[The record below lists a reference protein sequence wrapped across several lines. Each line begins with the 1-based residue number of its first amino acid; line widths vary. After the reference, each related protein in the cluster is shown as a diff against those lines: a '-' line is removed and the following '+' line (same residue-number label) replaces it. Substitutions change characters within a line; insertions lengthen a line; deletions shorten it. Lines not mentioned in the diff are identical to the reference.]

1 MKKETKKDP
10 DQGLEVDLEVQ
21 ILKENQDPEVGLIL
35 KMMTNISHVTLVL
48 NNITIMIKMMG
59 KTMTMKTLEKML
71 TVAMKISIRNFDS
84 GKET

>member
-48 NNITIMIKMMG
+48 KNITIMIKMMG

-71 TVAMKISIRNFDS
+71 TVAMKTSIRNFDS